1 MLAALNGS
9 SLCSDNSEC
18 VNTHGSYEC
27 VCVPGYDLTNGTCHS
42 MLHDCCYCIDLYM
55 LIGIEEEPSAPPQ
68 IVPNFAQDNTYSFTI
83 TSLEITVRPV
93 QLSVQC
99 LL

>member
-9 SLCSDNSEC
+9 SLCSANSEC

-42 MLHDCCYCIDLYM
+42 MLHDCALVVNT
-55 LIGIEEEPSAPPQ
+55 EENESCT
-68 IVPNFAQDNTYSFTI
+68 DS
-83 TSLEITVRPV
+83 S
-93 QLSVQC
+93 C

>member
-1 MLAALNGS
+1 
-9 SLCSDNSEC
+9 
-18 VNTHGSYEC
+18 
-27 VCVPGYDLTNGTCHS
+27 
-42 MLHDCCYCIDLYM
+42 M

-83 TSLEITVRPV
+83 SSLEIAVRPV
-93 QLSVQC
+93 QLSIHC